1 MMNERIMQIVAKA
14 NMEVME
20 KYGQIDPNALAVA
33 FAENVVKD
41 CAYLVN
47 DYQRT
52 TGYTDYAKMLCK
64 TYGIEFKPE
73 DYFGDKK

>member
-1 MMNERIMQIVAKA
+1 MNERITEVVARSHL
-14 NMEVME
+14 EVME
-20 KYGQIDPNALAVA
+20 EYGQIDPNVIAER
-33 FAENVVKD
+33 FATNLVKD

-52 TGYTDYAKMLCK
+52 TGYTNYAEMLCRA
-64 TYGIEFKPE
+64 YGIPFKPE